1 MQQEYYSQAGME
13 QAIQELITKT
23 INNERG
29 GFNAMLAPRLV
40 TVDWA
45 AKSCTLAFHPSE
57 WMSNPAGVTHGGILS
72 SIADLAMGM
81 LSIFSAHGAHVT
93 PTANISINY
102 LRPVPLHQDFYVT
115 STIDHMG
122 RRLNQTHCTMY
133 LPNAP
138 EKPCVTAVGTY
149 YVLDEK

>member
-1 MQQEYYSQAGME
+1 MSPTA
-13 QAIQELITKT
+13 AFSPPLLI
-23 INNERG
+23 
-29 GFNAMLAPRLV
+29 LPWV
-40 TVDWA
+40 C
-45 AKSCTLAFHPSE
+45 SAFSP
-57 WMSNPAGVTHGGILS
+57 PT
-72 SIADLAMGM
+72 
-81 LSIFSAHGAHVT
+81 GAHVT

-102 LRPVPLHQDFYVT
+102 LRPVPLQQDFYVT

>member
-45 AKSCTLAFHPSE
+45 AKSCTLAFHPLE
-57 WMSNPAGVTHGGILS
+57 WMSNPA
-72 SIADLAMGM
+72 
-81 LSIFSAHGAHVT
+81 
-93 PTANISINY
+93 
-102 LRPVPLHQDFYVT
+102 DFYVT

>member
-45 AKSCTLAFHPSE
+45 AKSCTLAFHPLE

-81 LSIFSAHGAHVT
+81 LSIFSAHGAH
-93 PTANISINY
+93 
-102 LRPVPLHQDFYVT
+102 VT

>member
-1 MQQEYYSQAGME
+1 
-13 QAIQELITKT
+13 
-23 INNERG
+23 
-29 GFNAMLAPRLV
+29 
-40 TVDWA
+40 
-45 AKSCTLAFHPSE
+45 
-57 WMSNPAGVTHGGILS
+57 
-72 SIADLAMGM
+72 MGM
-81 LSIFSAHGAHVT
+81 LSIFSAHGAHVP

-102 LRPVPLHQDFYVT
+102 LRPVPLQQDFYVT

>member
-45 AKSCTLAFHPSE
+45 AKSCTLAFHPLE

-93 PTANISINY
+93 PQY
-102 LRPVPLHQDFYVT
+102 QHQ
-115 STIDHMG
+115 
-122 RRLNQTHCTMY
+122 
-133 LPNAP
+133 LPAAGASP
-138 EKPCVTAVGTY
+138 AGFLCHLY
-149 YVLDEK
+149 H

>member
-45 AKSCTLAFHPSE
+45 AKSCTLAFHPLE

-72 SIADLAMGM
+72 S
-81 LSIFSAHGAHVT
+81 

-102 LRPVPLHQDFYVT
+102 LRPVPLQQDFYVT

>member
-45 AKSCTLAFHPSE
+45 AKSCTLAFHPLE

-81 LSIFSAHGAHVT
+81 LSIFSAHGA
-93 PTANISINY
+93 
-102 LRPVPLHQDFYVT
+102 
-115 STIDHMG
+115 IDHMG

>member
-45 AKSCTLAFHPSE
+45 AKSCTPCLPSAGMDEQSGWCHPRRHS
-57 WMSNPAGVTHGGILS
+57 L
-72 SIADLAMGM
+72 
-81 LSIFSAHGAHVT
+81 
-93 PTANISINY
+93 
-102 LRPVPLHQDFYVT
+102 LH
-115 STIDHMG
+115 
-122 RRLNQTHCTMY
+122 C
-133 LPNAP
+133 
-138 EKPCVTAVGTY
+138 
-149 YVLDEK
+149 